1 MPSAIDQRADVRGQI
16 DGLNKLRTDMPT
28 ATELHTARLS
38 RIRGQLENLAQRRY
52 MTGLALSEEV
62 RYEKLCVSE
71 RALLD
76 RSPL

>member
-1 MPSAIDQRADVRGQI
+1 MDQSPDIRGQI
-16 DGLNKLRTDMPT
+16 DGLNKLRIDMPT

-52 MTGLALSEEV
+52 VTGLAFSEEV

-71 RALLD
+71 RALLNK
-76 RSPL
+76 SPL